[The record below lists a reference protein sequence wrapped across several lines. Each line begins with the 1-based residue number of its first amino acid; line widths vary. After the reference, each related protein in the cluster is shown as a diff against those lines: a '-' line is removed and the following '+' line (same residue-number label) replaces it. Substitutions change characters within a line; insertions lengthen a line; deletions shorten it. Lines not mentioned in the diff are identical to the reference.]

1 MRRPRSRCAEYARRR
16 LVKPFLTVQ
25 YSSMRPDVFHLM
37 AVLKQIHAEVQAL
50 RKDIDELRDEVKV
63 MDQGGGIQFMLNGG
77 DEGESEDDDDDSVQ
91 SAPATV
97 SYEM

>member
-1 MRRPRSRCAEYARRR
+1 
-16 LVKPFLTVQ
+16 
-25 YSSMRPDVFHLM
+25 MRPDVFHLM